1 MACTYPSIHKNSQDH
16 GRLSGVWCGVC
27 VWCVVFCVGVGV
39 WSLWCCVLC
48 GWCLCVVV
56 FWCLVF
62 GRGGV
67 VCVVCCV
74 CVCVSLCVCVNK
86 AVNKVSTKSAFE
98 DV

>member
-1 MACTYPSIHKNSQDH
+1 MDIRAFTKNSQDH

-27 VWCVVFCVGVGV
+27 VCG
-39 WSLWCCVLC
+39 VLC
-48 GWCLCVVV
+48 FVLVLV
-56 FWCLVF
+56 LVF

-67 VCVVCCV
+67 VWVLCVVC
-74 CVCVSLCVCVNK
+74 VSVWLCVCVNR

>member
-1 MACTYPSIHKNSQDH
+1 MACTYPSIHFSLDEDTLKITVGCLTSAYPSIHKNSQDH

-27 VWCVVFCVGVGV
+27 VWCVVFCLGV
-39 WSLWCCVLC
+39 
-48 GWCLCVVV
+48 
-56 FWCLVF
+56 VF

-67 VCVVCCV
+67 VWVLCVVCV
-74 CVCVSLCVCVNK
+74 CVCVNR